1 MVYRC
6 CPTTRRTTQ
15 NSGSQETRKQAAAH
29 HPIEKLKTGTGL
41 KYPVNDCHR
50 KHPPTL
56 SHPRPPNPPTVVPTN
71 PATNKGIKRKWK
83 FCRQSFHNILRP
95 LDASPNSPLTTSETM
110 RDYDLKSYIQHS
122 PRAAEQPRTRL
133 VSNTL
138 RIIGNNQGGIPT
150 TAQNQAH
157 APTADSRKDTTITIN
172 TP

>member
-50 KHPPTL
+50 KHPPAPDPQTP
-56 SHPRPPNPPTVVPTN
+56 PRSSPTN

-110 RDYDLKSYIQHS
+110 RDYDLKSYIKHS